1 MVEANA
7 RGGEA
12 GAARPD
18 LAPGDI
24 MVTAAAR
31 EIRDGEV
38 VFVGMRLPLI
48 AFQLAKFTHAPRAV
62 GIFENGIVRE
72 TPSQEFLL
80 TMGDPPNVVGANM
93 CTRMLGVMALLGRG
107 RVDVGFIGGAEV
119 DRFGNVN
126 SSYIG
131 PRSTPRVKLPG
142 SGGACDIAS
151 LAGRL
156 LVIMSH
162 ERHRLREAVD
172 YVTSPGFLRGR
183 DQRRAAGLPGGGPSA
198 LITTLG
204 VFGFDPETGEAVLH
218 SHHPGVSIDQ
228 IREQTGWPLRI
239 SSAVRETSTPTS
251 EELGIIRRLDPQ
263 GFWTRQA
270 TG

>member
-1 MVEANA
+1 MVTP
-7 RGGEA
+7 GE
-12 GAARPD
+12 
-18 LAPGDI
+18 I

-72 TPSQEFLL
+72 TPSSEFLL
-80 TMGDPPNVVGANM
+80 TMGDPPNVIGANM
-93 CTRMLGVMALLGRG
+93 CTRMPVVMALLGRG

-131 PRSTPRVKLPG
+131 PRAKPKVKLPG

-156 LVIMSH
+156 LIIMSH
-162 ERHRLREAVD
+162 ERHRLRDAVD
-172 YVTSPGFLRGR
+172 YVTSPGYLRGR
-183 DQRRAAGLPGGGPSA
+183 AQRRATGLTGGGPSA

-204 VFGFDPETGEAVLH
+204 VFGFDAETGEAVLG
-218 SHHPGVSIDQ
+218 SHHPDVSIEH
-228 IREQTGWPLRI
+228 IREHTGWPLRV
-239 SSAVRETSTPTS
+239 SPVVGETPTPNG
-251 EELGIIRRLDPQ
+251 EELTIIRRLDPK
-263 GFWTRQA
+263 GFWTRGLVQ
-270 TG
+270 

>member
-1 MVEANA
+1 VVITP
-7 RGGEA
+7 GE
-12 GAARPD
+12 
-18 LAPGDI
+18 I

-48 AFQLAKFTHAPRAV
+48 AFQLAKFRHAPRAT
-62 GIFENGIVRE
+62 GLFENGIVRE

-93 CTRMLGVMALLGRG
+93 CTRMPVVMALLGRG

-131 PRSTPRVKLPG
+131 PRSKPKVKLPG
-142 SGGACDIAS
+142 SGGACDIAT

-162 ERHRLREAVD
+162 ERHRLRDAVD

-183 DQRRAAGLPGGGPSA
+183 NQRRQAGLPGGGPAA

-204 VFGFDPETGEAVLH
+204 VFGFDPESGEAVLQ
-218 SHHPGVSIDQ
+218 SHHPGVSVEQ
-228 IREQTGWPLRI
+228 IRDQTGWPLRV
-239 SSAVRETSTPTS
+239 SDALHETPAPTD
-251 EELGIIRRLDPQ
+251 EELTIIRRLDPQ
-263 GFWTRQA
+263 GFWTQQ
-270 TG
+270 GGG